1 MTNCA
6 YCDCDELERL
16 LQICDK
22 HEGIFGFV
30 REARATLDGIRADH
44 RKWTLRSLSAMA
56 VWPLRV

>member
-22 HEGIFGFV
+22 RDGLFGFV

-44 RKWTLRSLSAMA
+44 RK
-56 VWPLRV
+56 